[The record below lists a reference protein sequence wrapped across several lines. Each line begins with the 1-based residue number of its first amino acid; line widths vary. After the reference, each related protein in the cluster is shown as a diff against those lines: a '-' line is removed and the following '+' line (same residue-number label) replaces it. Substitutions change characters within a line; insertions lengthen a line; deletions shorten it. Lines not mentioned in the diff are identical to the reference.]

1 MRETTL
7 APEDE
12 GIAPGVPSPFGA
24 TPATHGAQDAQ
35 GLAAAGFADVGSS
48 TDVPMLEGRRATVD
62 GRRVAVFRM
71 PTGFAATDA
80 SCPHRG
86 GPLSDGLVADGCV
99 TCPLHNWR
107 MDLTTGAVAGQ
118 DVTVP
123 IHDVVVLDGRLWV
136 RIAAGAGEASEPAP
150 PVTVGAIAGVRAA
163 VSPADAGRT
172 GTAPADGPAASTGP
186 AVRDATADG
195 DPASADGAAA
205 A

>member
-12 GIAPGVPSPFGA
+12 GTVPDVASPFGA
-24 TPATHGAQDAQ
+24 SPAAHGADDAE
-35 GLAAAGFADVGSS
+35 GLAAAGFTDVGAS

-107 MDLTTGAVAGQ
+107 LNLTTGAVTGQ
-118 DVTVP
+118 DMTMP
-123 IHDVVVLDGRLWV
+123 IHDVVVLDDRLWV
-136 RIAAGAGEASEPAP
+136 RIAADAGAPTEPAR

-163 VSPADAGRT
+163 SSPADAGRT
-172 GTAPADGPAASTGP
+172 ATAPAGGPAASTGS
-186 AVRDATADG
+186 AVGHATADG
-195 DPASADGAAA
+195 AAVA
-205 A
+205 